1 MKEQK
6 TSKFFTYNQNNSGG
20 AFDINKEKGIG
31 EYVIVEAMNLN
42 DADARA
48 ESIGL
53 YFHGVEDGMDCDCC
67 GDRWYSPYDDGS
79 EEPLIYD
86 RTPED
91 YKNGDNW
98 SKNKTIAVH
107 YLDGSVK
114 CYDGNWD

>member
-20 AFDINKEKGIG
+20 HFVINKERGIG
-31 EYVIVEAMNLN
+31 EYVIVEAMNSN

-53 YFHGVEDGMDCDCC
+53 YFNGVEDGMDCGCC

-79 EEPLIYD
+79 EEPLIYGQS
-86 RTPED
+86 PED

-107 YLDGSVK
+107 YLDGGVK

>member
-1 MKEQK
+1 MKTKK

-20 AFDINKEKGIG
+20 FFVINKEKGIG

-48 ESIGL
+48 EAIGL
-53 YFHGVEDGMDCDCC
+53 YFNGVEDGMDCGCC

-107 YLDGSVK
+107 YLDGEVK

>member
-1 MKEQK
+1 MKAKK

-20 AFDINKEKGIG
+20 VFDINKEKGIG
-31 EYVIVEAMNLN
+31 EYVIVEAMNSN

-53 YFHGVEDGMDCDCC
+53 YFNGVEDGMDCDCC
-67 GDRWYSPYDDGS
+67 GDRWHSQYDEGS
-79 EEPLIYD
+79 EEPLIYGQS
-86 RTPED
+86 PED